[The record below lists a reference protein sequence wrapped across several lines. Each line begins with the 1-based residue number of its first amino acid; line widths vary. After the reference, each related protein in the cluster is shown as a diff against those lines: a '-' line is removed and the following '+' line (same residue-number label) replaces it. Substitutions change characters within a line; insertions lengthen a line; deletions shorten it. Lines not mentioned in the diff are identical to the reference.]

1 MADIIMNLVDLKKV
15 LPNGK
20 ELLSGIYLSFF
31 RGAKIGV
38 IGINGAGKS
47 TLMRIISGQDTDYL
61 GEVILSDGIT
71 VGYLAQEPTL
81 EEDLTVRE
89 NVELGMKAT
98 KDLLERFEAIN
109 MRFAEPM
116 DDEAILASVRKT
128 RKAVIVDEDYPRC
141 SMAGDIS
148 ALIAEE
154 AFDYLDAPPR
164 RVTPPHTSVPYSSP
178 LEALFVPTVERVVEA
193 AISTL
198 E

>member
-193 AISTL
+193 AL
-198 E
+198 ESLE